1 MDTLLAAARFGDPI
15 AHTASKG
22 WMIAGMIAGAVIGAV
37 AVVATGGAAL
47 TVIAAVAAGAAAGG
61 GLGEVLGTMSWAPR
75 HVTGSLIKGSPN
87 VFINSRPAIRAI
99 LSLGLCSDHAGPP
112 QVVAQGSSTVFINSQ
127 PASRKEDR
135 MMCGALINDGSPN
148 VFIGGPAVGEFNPEI
163 PAWVNW
169 TMAAVGIA
177 AAAVLAGPAL
187 AFLGA
192 AGGFLGGEVGGWLG
206 GKIFGEGSDGQ
217 KWSMLGGSL
226 LGGFGAAK
234 GAGLV
239 SGARGAGSAAGELS
253 ALEAAEGAAGAT
265 EQPTISL
272 FGVRGGGRVSDVEGG
287 MHPYQYTGHVGY
299 SLDGGK
305 TIWGFGP
312 ATGDASAAE
321 VFANLK
327 GSGSYPGMITA
338 DQDAFIA
345 IAKNPMAARGG
356 GGALQTVYEQK
367 IPVTQEQYES
377 ILAAHEELVARGPM
391 DDIRYQWPP
400 KSGEWP
406 ENNYNCATFPG
417 RLGIPIPEG
426 TGKLQ
431 NYMPE
436 LEKVGTPWMPGN

>member
-112 QVVAQGSSTVFINSQ
+112 QVVAQGASTVFINSQ

-177 AAAVLAGPAL
+177 GAAVLAGPAL

-226 LGGFGAAK
+226 LGGMGAAK

-239 SGARGAGSAAGELS
+239 GGARGAGAAAGELS

-272 FGVRGGGRVSDVEGG
+272 FGVRGGGRASDVEGG

-312 ATGDASAAE
+312 ATGDASLAE
-321 VFANLK
+321 VFTHLK

-400 KSGEWP
+400 QSGEWP
-406 ENNYNCATFPG
+406 ANHYNCATFPG

-436 LEKVGTPWMPGN
+436 LEKVGTPWMPGS

>member
-1 MDTLLAAARFGDPI
+1 
-15 AHTASKG
+15 
-22 WMIAGMIAGAVIGAV
+22 MIAGLIAGAVIGAV

-47 TVIAAVAAGAAAGG
+47 TVVAAVAAGAAAGG

-87 VFINSRPAIRAI
+87 VFINSRAAMRAI

-148 VFIGGPAVGEFNPEI
+148 VFIGGPAVGEYNPEI

-187 AFLGA
+187 ALLGA

-226 LGGFGAAK
+226 LGGFGAGK

-239 SGARGAGSAAGELS
+239 SG
-253 ALEAAEGAAGAT
+253 
-265 EQPTISL
+265 
-272 FGVRGGGRVSDVEGG
+272 
-287 MHPYQYTGHVGY
+287 
-299 SLDGGK
+299 
-305 TIWGFGP
+305 
-312 ATGDASAAE
+312 
-321 VFANLK
+321 
-327 GSGSYPGMITA
+327 
-338 DQDAFIA
+338 
-345 IAKNPMAARGG
+345 
-356 GGALQTVYEQK
+356 
-367 IPVTQEQYES
+367 
-377 ILAAHEELVARGPM
+377 
-391 DDIRYQWPP
+391 
-400 KSGEWP
+400 
-406 ENNYNCATFPG
+406 
-417 RLGIPIPEG
+417 
-426 TGKLQ
+426 
-431 NYMPE
+431 
-436 LEKVGTPWMPGN
+436 